1 MCLNNHTAILK
12 IGNSL
17 FYGNNT
23 SRTYAKGNMYPS
35 IHAEMDVIFRSP
47 LTRIQQCILCG

>member
-1 MCLNNHTAILK
+1 MCLNQHTASLQ

-17 FYGNNT
+17 FYGTNNI
-23 SRTYAKGNMYPS
+23 RTYAKGKMYPS

-47 LTRIQQCILCG
+47 LMRVQQCILCG

>member
-1 MCLNNHTAILK
+1 MCLNHHTASLQ

-17 FYGNNT
+17 FYGTNNA
-23 SRTYAKGNMYPS
+23 RTYAKGKMYPS

-47 LTRIQQCILCG
+47 LMRIQQCILCG